1 MKKGLLPA
9 GEDSRRT
16 WRTINRYSPND
27 ADAFAAAVWR
37 YAETGEKPP
46 PETVAP
52 DDWAAVPP
60 EVERIEAA
68 RNAGRK
74 GGEAGKGVSRN
85 AGNRNASKTI
95 AKSIA
100 ESIAESKPTRGRE
113 DEDED
118 EEEDKNENPKTE
130 DEDTREARPVPSG
143 SSDFGILQPSPS
155 SDFGAWARM
164 QKDPVEVALAAAE
177 ESGDRPR
184 NCYGSLLKKFRAD
197 KGREE
202 GARLFVEECANFVAE
217 VAAGEEVRN
226 KGAALVARLRNIEES
241 LAAAPAPVEVAT
253 AKVSPPPKVEAAPV
267 QAEPESPPTVEV
279 EKVEEE
285 NPATPFP
292 ALFASKRA
300 AAAELTPEELA
311 EKQRQAR
318 EGLARLKQERPELW
332 RVTDG

>member
-37 YAETGEKPP
+37 YAETGEEPP

-60 EVERIEAA
+60 EVARIEAA

-95 AKSIA
+95 AESIA
-100 ESIAESKPTRGRE
+100 ESIPTRSRE
-113 DEDED
+113 DEDDDDE

-130 DEDTREARPVPSG
+130 DEDTREAHPVPSG

-177 ESGDRPR
+177 ESGDWPR
-184 NCYGSLLKKFRAD
+184 NCYGSLLKKFCAD

-202 GARLFVEECANFVAE
+202 GARLFFEECAKFVAE
-217 VAAGEEVRN
+217 VAAGEVVRN
-226 KGAALVARLRNIEES
+226 KGAALVARLRNIEKS

-267 QAEPESPPTVEV
+267 HAEPEPPPTVE
-279 EKVEEE
+279 E
-285 NPATPFP
+285 NSVPPLT
-292 ALFASKRA
+292 ALFASKRTPVPA
-300 AAAELTPEELA
+300 MTQEEAELEQ
-311 EKQRQAR
+311 KRQL
-318 EGLARLKQERPELW
+318 EGLARMKRERPALW
-332 RVTDG
+332 GVTDG